1 MVPAEGFLAAL
12 MEHSKNMH
20 FQTGIEMEMTR

>member
-12 MEHSKNMH
+12 MEHKNMH